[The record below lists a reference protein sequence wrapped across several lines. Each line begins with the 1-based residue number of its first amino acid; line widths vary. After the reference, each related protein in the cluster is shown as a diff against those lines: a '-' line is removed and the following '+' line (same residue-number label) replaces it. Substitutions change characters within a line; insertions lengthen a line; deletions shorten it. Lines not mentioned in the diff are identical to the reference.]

1 MKKLII
7 KVVLLSFCLIIIGAS
22 NSYTQESELTYEE
35 RIKLA
40 METEKNSEEV
50 FKIISKEMITY
61 DDLIMIEHLVTT
73 EGANVN
79 YVNEERYTPLLFLF
93 HHIVYSKKEQ
103 DQQVRAIEL
112 LLDLGADPEFEGGP
126 FNNADISVYYALCNA
141 SKRGLFFR
149 NGNNDEILIDALIDN
164 GADIDKLL
172 KIAKKRRYKKM
183 VKYIN
188 KQKKKKNN

>member
-112 LLDLGADPEFEGGP
+112 LLDLGADPDFESDP
-126 FNNADISVYYALCNA
+126 FNNTNTSVYDGLFNA
-141 SKRGLFFR
+141 SRRGMFLH
-149 NGNNDEILIDALIDN
+149 NDNDEILIDALIDN
-164 GADIDKLL
+164 GADIDKLF
-172 KIAKKRRYKKM
+172 KVAKRLECKEMVKDAQKRQKRR
-183 VKYIN
+183 
-188 KQKKKKNN
+188 NN